1 MRFANVIAALVIAL
15 IAMASTDRVN
25 AAPVALNDDEL
36 AKVSG
41 QDGVSLGV
49 HLELNSALLSGT
61 PTDSR
66 ITAGFNVDGTKTYA
80 VIQNLAGVMDLI
92 AVTLAIRQ
100 RPDGG
105 GDYVDIGLPGFVGFK
120 QFGFRALAAQTDP
133 TAPIAP
139 AASYGQILLNGT
151 GSMTGHIYLW
161 AQ

>member
-1 MRFANVIAALVIAL
+1 MRFANVLFALTAAFITLTAATQVH
-15 IAMASTDRVN
+15 
-25 AAPVALNDDEL
+25 AAPVALNDDEMS
-36 AKVSG
+36 KVSG

-49 HLELNSALLSGT
+49 HLELNSALLNGT

-139 AASYGQILLNGT
+139 SASYGQILLNGT

>member
-1 MRFANVIAALVIAL
+1 MRFAHVLLALATAL
-15 IAMASTDRVN
+15 IALAATQAQ
-25 AAPVALNDDEL
+25 AAPVALDDDEL
-36 AKVSG
+36 SKVSG

-49 HLELNSALLSGT
+49 HLELNSALLNGA

-66 ITAGFNVDGTKTYA
+66 ITAGFSVDGTKTYA

-133 TAPIAP
+133 TAPITP
-139 AASYGQILLNGT
+139 AQSYGQILLNGT

>member
-1 MRFANVIAALVIAL
+1 M
-15 IAMASTDRVN
+15 
-25 AAPVALNDDEL
+25 
-36 AKVSG
+36 SG

-49 HLELNSALLSGT
+49 HLELNSALLNGAA
-61 PTDSR
+61 TDSR

-133 TAPIAP
+133 TAPITP
-139 AASYGQILLNGT
+139 AQSYGQILLNGT

>member
-1 MRFANVIAALVIAL
+1 MAARNLLLAL
-15 IAMASTDRVN
+15 AAACIGCSAMHDAD
-25 AAPVALNDDEL
+25 AAPVALNDEEMS
-36 AKVSG
+36 KVSG

-49 HLELNSALLSGT
+49 HLELNSALLAGA

-92 AVTLAIRQ
+92 AVTLSIRQ

-133 TAPIAP
+133 AAPIP
-139 AASYGQILLNGT
+139 ASASYGQILLNGT